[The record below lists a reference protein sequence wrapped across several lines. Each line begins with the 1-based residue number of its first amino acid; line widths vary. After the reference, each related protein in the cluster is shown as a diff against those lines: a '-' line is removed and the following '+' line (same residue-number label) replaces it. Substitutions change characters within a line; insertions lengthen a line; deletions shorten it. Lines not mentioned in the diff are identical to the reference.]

1 MRSSHL
7 HPEKPPKR
15 PSPNSEL
22 RNLLD
27 EYAASTVAVP
37 STSGHLFVSL
47 PSGDR
52 SHSCIPIHDPFLFDW
67 LRFNYLRDFQQFPCD
82 ANLYTVR
89 NALATRARFYSAAP
103 PWTIG
108 HRLTTLGF
116 EPESHSIALDLADG
130 SAEAVE
136 ISTQGWTITA
146 QSDAHFRPTRSAR
159 PLPRPVPA
167 TPADLDP
174 LRQLIPFASPAD
186 WPRTLVWLLAAL
198 RPGGPYPI
206 LVLRGPS
213 GAGKSTTARLLRA
226 LIDPSTTPL
235 YSLPY
240 TERELHKL
248 AWQDHLLAFDHV
260 AAIPSHLSAALC
272 RLATGVGC
280 LLHEPGNRYPLPISL
295 RRPILLSTNGPLR
308 LPPDLAARTLT
319 VILQPPQQPRP
330 ESDLQ
335 REFDTL
341 APRIMGA
348 LCSALGTALSR
359 IDATHVQTAR
369 LPEAAAGLQ
378 VEFTRTTQLRQLTLK
393 RYDAWPSPDASL
405 NSHPNPQLP
414 SNQPDTAI
422 DHPPPHT
429 PSPSVINDVARPLGC
444 RVETRLDLGPQR
456 PQEPPPEAA
465 ALLSRLPGYFA
476 GRSGQAGRKKIV
488 LEHSRPPRP
497 GVQYQIPANPRRKS
511 RLRD

>member
-1 MRSSHL
+1 M
-7 HPEKPPKR
+7 
-15 PSPNSEL
+15 
-22 RNLLD
+22 
-27 EYAASTVAVP
+27 
-37 STSGHLFVSL
+37 
-47 PSGDR
+47 
-52 SHSCIPIHDPFLFDW
+52 
-67 LRFNYLRDFQQFPCD
+67 
-82 ANLYTVR
+82 
-89 NALATRARFYSAAP
+89 
-103 PWTIG
+103 
-108 HRLTTLGF
+108 
-116 EPESHSIALDLADG
+116 
-130 SAEAVE
+130 
-136 ISTQGWTITA
+136 ITER
-146 QSDAHFRPTRSAR
+146 SDAHFRPTRSAR

-174 LRQLIPFASPAD
+174 LRQLIPFASPGD

-240 TERELHKL
+240 TERDLHKL

-280 LLHEPGNRYPLPISL
+280 WLHEPGNRHPLPISL

-319 VILQPPQQPRP
+319 VILQPPQLPRP

-369 LPEAAAGLQ
+369 LPEAAAWAAAAAPFLDLTEEALLSAISTAPPDPLTDALQAFMQDRHTWTGTATDLLHDLPPVGITHPTMLSRHLKSATAAAGLQ

-405 NSHPNPQLP
+405 NSHPNPQPP
-414 SNQPDTAI
+414 SNQPDAPL

-429 PSPSVINDVARPLGC
+429 PTPSVTKASKPHPAR
-444 RVETRLDLGPQR
+444 RSIRR
-456 PQEPPPEAA
+456 P
-465 ALLSRLPGYFA
+465 ALR
-476 GRSGQAGRKKIV
+476 
-488 LEHSRPPRP
+488 
-497 GVQYQIPANPRRKS
+497 
-511 RLRD
+511 